1 MNKEDFNNTIK
12 NIIIIILVIVSL
24 AQTYRLWFGVN
35 ANYNF
40 FYALRS
46 LIVKQEDINTEK
58 IYLASP
64 YRLISKAAAND
75 YRIKYNGLSE
85 SIGKYNADL
94 VLEELLLS
102 GAFVSEYE
110 LNWADSLRRGCL
122 IYSYP
127 VFLPPSVFAECILQS
142 SDLEKEG
149 VMRFTEQ
156 VSSFNYLVFIPAVSS
171 ASNVTVLVVNDRDS
185 TVFEYSVRVKA
196 EINDNLRLYIED
208 GSVGSLRFISSA
220 ESGITSPGENLFIP
234 DFPANGFEYAAA
246 GVINPYQSQDGEVTI
261 KSVESQIKVFF
272 EDSPIKQVIPD
283 ETSFRYVSD
292 DNAVVKY
299 NFLSGVLEYSNY
311 ATLDTQKD
319 NSLVA
324 NYSAALNFI
333 RSDHN
338 VINDFYLD
346 SYFLDGERYTF
357 YFNYAVSDFP
367 LIFPDSVKVNIGM
380 GYCMEVA
387 IERQEVV
394 KYKRIAACFTQDDM
408 ASDTASLNFY
418 DFLNTFYDPAG
429 NESLQEMMNRVRLGY
444 RFDENMQMLL
454 NWTVELDGRSYMRPA
469 K

>member
-1 MNKEDFNNTIK
+1 MKKEENSNTVK
-12 NIIIIILVIVSL
+12 NIIIITLVIVSL

-46 LIVKQEDINTEK
+46 LIVKQEDVNAEK

-64 YRLISKAAAND
+64 YRLISRAAAND
-75 YRIKYNGLSE
+75 YRIKYNGLEE

-102 GAFVSEYE
+102 GTFVSEYK
-110 LNWADSLRRGCL
+110 LNWANALRRGCL

-127 VFLPPSVFAECILQS
+127 VFLSPSVFAECILQS
-142 SDLEKEG
+142 SDADKPG
-149 VMRFTEQ
+149 VARFNEQ
-156 VSSFNYLVFIPAVSS
+156 VSSFNYIVFIPAMST
-171 ASNVTVLVVNDRDS
+171 ASNITVLVVNDKDS
-185 TVFEYSVRVKA
+185 SVFEYSVRVKA

-208 GSVGSLRFISSA
+208 GSVGSLPFISSA
-220 ESGITSPGENLFIP
+220 ESGITTPDENMFIP
-234 DFPANGFEYAAA
+234 VFPASGFEYAAA
-246 GVINPYQSQDGEVTI
+246 GVINPYRSQDGEVTI

-283 ETSFRYVSD
+283 ETGFRYVSD
-292 DNAVVKY
+292 NNAVVKY
-299 NFLSGVLEYSNY
+299 NFLSDVLEYSNY
-311 ATLDTQKD
+311 ASVDKQKD

-324 NYSAALNFI
+324 NYSAALKFI
-333 RSDHN
+333 RNDHN

-380 GYCMEVA
+380 GYCMEISV
-387 IERQEVV
+387 ERQEVV
-394 KYKRIAACFTQDDM
+394 KYKRIAACFTQEDM
-408 ASDTASLNFY
+408 ARDTASLNFY

-454 NWTVELDGRSYMRPA
+454 NWTVDLEGRSYMRPA